1 MRAAAAQSN
10 DFIFFLL
17 RFDNHHG
24 SLQLTVYCPFW
35 MINKTDLMLSY
46 RVSVSN

>member
-1 MRAAAAQSN
+1 MPIEFTEF
-10 DFIFFLL
+10 DLTFFFV
-17 RFDNHHG
+17 RFDNRMG

-46 RVSVSN
+46 RVSIHIE